1 MARIG
6 VFGGTFDPPH
16 IGHLILAEV
25 ARDALDLESV
35 LWVVTAD
42 PPHKHGLSIT
52 PVSHRL
58 QMVELAAA
66 GHPAF
71 HVSTVDVG
79 RPGPHYSVDM
89 LKILSGQYPGDELVF
104 IIGGDSLADLPHW
117 HQPRE
122 LVEIAKLAVLNRP
135 TASFDWPALESAIPG
150 LRDRVIELH
159 GPQITVS
166 ADDLR
171 ERFYRGQSVRYLVP
185 EPVVSYIQANNLY
198 CSVNLNFGPF
208 DTPDPIS

>member
-25 ARDALDLESV
+25 ARDSLDLEAV
-35 LWVVTAD
+35 LWVVAAD
-42 PPHKHGLSIT
+42 PPHKQGLSIT

-58 QMVELAAA
+58 QMVELVAADNA
-66 GHPAF
+66 AF
-71 HVSTVDVG
+71 RVSTVDVE

-89 LKILSGQYPGDELVF
+89 LRLLSGQYPDDELVF
-104 IIGGDSLADLPHW
+104 IIGGDSLADLPQW

-122 LVEIAKLAVLNRP
+122 LIEMTKLAVLNRP

-150 LRDRVIELH
+150 LREHVVMLH
-159 GPQITVS
+159 GPQIAV
-166 ADDLR
+166 AGVDLR
-171 ERFYRGQSVRYLVP
+171 RRFHKGQSVRYLIP
-185 EPVVSYIQANNLY
+185 EPIISYIRANNLY
-198 CSVNLNFGPF
+198 HEA
-208 DTPDPIS
+208 